1 MAGRLLFRYFYGLS
15 QEKREWVNLAEVRA
29 GQLPAPGAVD
39 FQAVPLCLQKNAK
52 GGENG
57 TQLASL
63 RQAPHFLQRIFLRA
77 KRKPA
82 PGIRHIHSNSH
93 WPAGGLEGV
102 KRLFYCQVKALFL
115 SEGRR
120 KSPGAGDSVW
130 GLTGALAGGGMMREG

>member
-63 RQAPHFLQRIFLRA
+63 RQVPRLLPRILLFA
-77 KRKPA
+77 KYIPPVIQTPA
-82 PGIRHIHSNSH
+82 PAA
-93 WPAGGLEGV
+93 PPLPLLV
-102 KRLFYCQVKALFL
+102 LFL
-115 SEGRR
+115 
-120 KSPGAGDSVW
+120 D
-130 GLTGALAGGGMMREG
+130 

>member
-82 PGIRHIHSNSH
+82 PSTQAVRARSL
-93 WPAGGLEGV
+93 PAAVYWHGWAVFALEGQ
-102 KRLFYCQVKALFL
+102 K
-115 SEGRR
+115 
-120 KSPGAGDSVW
+120 GADVW
-130 GLTGALAGGGMMREG
+130 KLLTQEDLR

>member
-15 QEKREWVNLAEVRA
+15 QEKRGWGNLAEVRA

-63 RQAPHFLQRIFLRA
+63 RQATHFLQRIFLRA
-77 KRKPA
+77 KRKPE
-82 PGIRHIHSNSH
+82 PPQSGIRVRSQAC
-93 WPAGGLEGV
+93 AGGWMELGT
-102 KRLFYCQVKALFL
+102 
-115 SEGRR
+115 
-120 KSPGAGDSVW
+120 
-130 GLTGALAGGGMMREG
+130 LTGAGAGSDKKDRAGVSEPAGYIDRC

>member
-82 PGIRHIHSNSH
+82 PGIQARLCPEIHRRWELTKLKARGYSLNS
-93 WPAGGLEGV
+93 GSKL
-102 KRLFYCQVKALFL
+102 L
-115 SEGRR
+115 
-120 KSPGAGDSVW
+120 
-130 GLTGALAGGGMMREG
+130 

>member
-15 QEKREWVNLAEVRA
+15 QEKRDWVNLAEVRA

-77 KRKPA
+77 KRKP
-82 PGIRHIHSNSH
+82 
-93 WPAGGLEGV
+93 GL
-102 KRLFYCQVKALFL
+102 
-115 SEGRR
+115 
-120 KSPGAGDSVW
+120 
-130 GLTGALAGGGMMREG
+130 

>member
-77 KRKPA
+77 KRKA
-82 PGIRHIHSNSH
+82 GLCIRHPVPEADLR
-93 WPAGGLEGV
+93 WGLE
-102 KRLFYCQVKALFL
+102 A
-115 SEGRR
+115 
-120 KSPGAGDSVW
+120 
-130 GLTGALAGGGMMREG
+130 

>member
-63 RQAPHFLQRIFLRA
+63 RQATHFLQRIFLRA

-82 PGIRHIHSNSH
+82 PSTQAVCARSFTGVCV
-93 WPAGGLEGV
+93 GG
-102 KRLFYCQVKALFL
+102 
-115 SEGRR
+115 SEGGGEREGCGGR
-120 KSPGAGDSVW
+120 KSVGGSQ
-130 GLTGALAGGGMMREG
+130 TMRGALWAPRHREVVGRALLSL

>member
-63 RQAPHFLQRIFLRA
+63 RQATHFLQRIFLRA
-77 KRKPA
+77 KRKP
-82 PGIRHIHSNSH
+82 
-93 WPAGGLEGV
+93 GL
-102 KRLFYCQVKALFL
+102 
-115 SEGRR
+115 
-120 KSPGAGDSVW
+120 
-130 GLTGALAGGGMMREG
+130 

>member
-1 MAGRLLFRYFYGLS
+1 M
-15 QEKREWVNLAEVRA
+15 AEVRA

-77 KRKPA
+77 KRKPE
-82 PGIRHIHSNSH
+82 PPQSGIRVRRQAC
-93 WPAGGLEGV
+93 AGGWMELGT
-102 KRLFYCQVKALFL
+102 
-115 SEGRR
+115 
-120 KSPGAGDSVW
+120 
-130 GLTGALAGGGMMREG
+130 LTGAGAGSDKKDRAGVSEPAGYIDRC

>member
-1 MAGRLLFRYFYGLS
+1 M
-15 QEKREWVNLAEVRA
+15 QEGGKENCVEKMCWRA
-29 GQLPAPGAVD
+29 G
-39 FQAVPLCLQKNAK
+39 
-52 GGENG
+52 ESSNG
-57 TQLASL
+57 CAGD
-63 RQAPHFLQRIFLRA
+63 A

-102 KRLFYCQVKALFL
+102 KRLFYWQVKALFL

>member
-15 QEKREWVNLAEVRA
+15 QEKRGWGNLAEVRA

-82 PGIRHIHSNSH
+82 PSTQAVRARS
-93 WPAGGLEGV
+93 
-102 KRLFYCQVKALFL
+102 
-115 SEGRR
+115 
-120 KSPGAGDSVW
+120 
-130 GLTGALAGGGMMREG
+130 LTGAVCWRE